1 MSQTPSAHGIRGADG
16 RLLIDFCAIR
26 QHKQSKKACP
36 DRRSDAFFVLGDLY
50 LYPASIEKVAFE
62 MSALYGTYARSE
74 LAFARGEGMR
84 LFTADGTS
92 YLDFSSGI
100 AVNALGHGDP
110 HVVETLKA
118 QAEQLWHVSNIF
130 TIPEQERL
138 AQRLVETTFADR
150 VFFTNSGAEAL
161 ECAIKTA
168 RRYFWDKGEKDRV
181 DIIGFAGSFHG
192 RTIATIAAAGNP
204 AYVEGFGPMS
214 GYKHLKPGDL
224 SVVEAAIDDKT
235 AAILIEP
242 VQGEGGVTAFS
253 DAYLKGLRALADK
266 HGILLIFDEV
276 QCGYG
281 RTGRFL
287 AGEWAGVSPDI
298 ATVAK
303 AIGNGFPLG
312 ACLATEEVAKCMVP
326 GTHGSTYGGNPLACA
341 VGNAVLD
348 RILEPGFLEHV
359 EAMGKVLSHHLHQ
372 LMQKFPDLVTEVR
385 GKGLIMGV
393 KIAPP
398 VRDFVARLRDHKLL
412 TVAASDNVLR
422 LLPPLI
428 VTEAEIEE
436 AVSILSDAFAEF
448 ETESA
453 RAAQ

>member
-1 MSQTPSAHGIRGADG
+1 
-16 RLLIDFCAIR
+16 
-26 QHKQSKKACP
+26 
-36 DRRSDAFFVLGDLY
+36 
-50 LYPASIEKVAFE
+50 

-74 LAFARGEGMR
+74 LAFVRGEGMR
-84 LFTADGTS
+84 LYTADGTA
-92 YLDFSSGI
+92 YLDFNAGI

-110 HVVETLKA
+110 HLVETIKA
-118 QAEQLWHVSNIF
+118 QAEKLWHVSNIYV
-130 TIPEQERL
+130 IPEQERL
-138 AQRLVETTFADR
+138 AQRLVDATFADK

-192 RTIATIAAAGNP
+192 RTTATIAAAGNT
-204 AYVEGFGPMS
+204 AYTEGFGPMP
-214 GYKHLKPGDL
+214 GYKHIEPGDL
-224 SVVEAAIDDKT
+224 KLVEAAIDEKT

-253 DAYLKGLRALADK
+253 DAYLQGLRALADK

-281 RTGRFL
+281 RTGKFF
-287 AGEWAGVSPDI
+287 AFEWAGITPDI
-298 ATVAK
+298 MAVAK

-348 RILEPGFLEHV
+348 RVLEPGFFEHV
-359 EAMGKVLSHHLHQ
+359 EAMGKVLSRHLHQ
-372 LMQKFPDLVTEVR
+372 LMQKYPDFITEVR
-385 GKGLIMGV
+385 GKGLIAGLR
-393 KIAPP
+393 ITPP
-398 VRDFVARLRDHKLL
+398 VRDFVQRLRDHKLL
-412 TVAASDNVLR
+412 AVAASDNVLR

-428 VTEAEIEE
+428 VTETEIEE
-436 AVSILSDAFAEF
+436 AVAILSDAFAEL

-453 RAAQ
+453 NAAQ